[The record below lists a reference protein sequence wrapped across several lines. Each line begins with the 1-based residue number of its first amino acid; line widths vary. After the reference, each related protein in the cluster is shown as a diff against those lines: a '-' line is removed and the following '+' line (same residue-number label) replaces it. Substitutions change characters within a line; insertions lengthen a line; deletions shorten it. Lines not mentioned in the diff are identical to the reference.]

1 MRGQDYPIG
10 KNGKKT
16 IDQRASQIANHDNFD
31 LSEYDMER
39 LKSLIKI
46 ALSEEQAAIKD
57 LIVERIDKMAVAGL
71 SGFDTWYVRKSE
83 VILEIMNTRV
93 K

>member
-1 MRGQDYPIG
+1 MNQ
-10 KNGKKT
+10 KT
-16 IDQRASQIANHDNFD
+16 VDQRASQIANHDNFD

-39 LKSLIKI
+39 LKSLIEI
-46 ALSEEQAAIKD
+46 ALSEEQAAIKELVVD
-57 LIVERIDKMAVAGL
+57 RIGKMAEADVNGWNM
-71 SGFDTWYVRKSE
+71 GTVRKEE